1 VLVEESRNQ
10 EVDLAIVMRLVQRF
24 QASKK
29 REFIEFEKQ
38 FAELE
43 ARGILPKGERMLP
56 LASRDPGN
64 TLIWQSHFP
73 SVSAA
78 QACLRK
84 FETSPEHTELVHKQS
99 PFFEDTW
106 VEFYEILDC

>member
-1 VLVEESRNQ
+1 
-10 EVDLAIVMRLVQRF
+10 LAIVMRLVQRF

-29 REFIEFEKQ
+29 QEFIEIEKQ
-38 FAELE
+38 FAQLE

-64 TLIWQSHFP
+64 TLIWQSRFP
-73 SVSAA
+73 SLGAA
-78 QACLRK
+78 EACLHQ
-84 FETSPEHTELVHKQS
+84 FETSSEHTDLALKQT

-106 VEFYEILDC
+106 VEFYEIMDC

>member
-1 VLVEESRNQ
+1 M
-10 EVDLAIVMRLVQRF
+10 AIFMRIVQRF

-29 REFIEFEKQ
+29 QEFIELEKQ
-38 FAELE
+38 FAQLE

-64 TLIWQSHFP
+64 TLIWQSRFP
-73 SVSAA
+73 NLSAA
-78 QACLRK
+78 KDCLQQ
-84 FETSPEHTELVHKQS
+84 FETSPEHTDLLLKQAAL
-99 PFFEDTW
+99 FEDTW

>member
-1 VLVEESRNQ
+1 M
-10 EVDLAIVMRLVQRF
+10 AIVMRLVQRF

-29 REFIEFEKQ
+29 QEFIELEKQ
-38 FAELE
+38 FAQLE

-64 TLIWQSHFP
+64 TLIWQSRFP
-73 SVSAA
+73 SLSAA
-78 QACLRK
+78 EACLHQ
-84 FETSPEHTELVHKQS
+84 FETSPDHTELLNQQA